1 VTLAGDKPARLNER
15 FGCWLKHGTVKG
27 IAPASS
33 PSTLDLLVTRKT
45 IKTIA
50 YGAGV
55 SPKTVDFHRVLA
67 PQNKDTDPAVE
78 LVRLVKRVAVAI

>member
-1 VTLAGDKPARLNER
+1 VTRAGHKPARLNQCL
-15 FGCWLKHGTVKG
+15 GCWLKRGAVKG

-33 PSTLDLLVTRKT
+33 PSILDLLVTG
-45 IKTIA
+45 KTIA

-67 PQNKDTDPAVE
+67 PQNKDTDPAAE
-78 LVRLVKRVAVAI
+78 LVQLVKRVSIAI